1 MPYALPKLPYALDAL
16 EPHFDAR
23 TMEIHHGKHH
33 QTYCDNVN
41 KALAGTPWAEKPIE
55 EVIKNLSQIPE
66 DKRKAVQNHGGGYLN
81 HCLFWPMLSPKG
93 GGEPKGK
100 VSQAITGAFGSFA
113 DFRAAFTDAAVKH
126 FGSGWAWLVADKG
139 TLKVMSL
146 PNQDSPLTIGL
157 KPILTLDVW
166 EHAYYLKY
174 QNRRAEFVEAF
185 WNVVNWEEAERRLEE
200 ALRK

>member
-1 MPYALPKLPYALDAL
+1 MPYTLPKLPYASDAL

-33 QTYCDNVN
+33 QAYCDNIN
-41 KALAGTPWAEKPIE
+41 KALDGTPWAEKSIE
-55 EVIKNLSQIPE
+55 EVIIHLNDIPE
-66 DKRKAVQNHGGGYLN
+66 DKRKAVRNHGGGYLN

-100 VSQAITGAFGSFA
+100 VARVIDTSFKSFA
-113 DFRAAFTDAAVKH
+113 EFRTKFTDAAVKH
-126 FGSGWAWLVADKG
+126 FGSGWVWLISDRG
-139 TLKVMSL
+139 TLSILSL

-174 QNRRAEFVEAF
+174 QNRRAEYVEAF
-185 WNVVNWEEAERRLEE
+185 WNVVNWEEVERHL
-200 ALRK
+200 